1 MGIEEYEFL
10 TKTMEHIESESISLA
25 KTKNRLK
32 KLDEEI
38 SKMEDKSSRNWDK
51 FNSFKEELEKQKENL
66 PEPEIKDESS
76 ELQLPKS
83 TWRTEVRTLK
93 ESRRKKLDFLAAPII
108 RWFVPWLGTFSEKFF
123 SVSGPA
129 LNADLKENQLKWAT
143 DENYDRKEV
152 LESWDFGSILIPWYL
167 FFWMPAALVAGLLAA
182 SYVALYDE
190 GNYLSFCYD
199 EDGNISSE
207 EEVYFSEVNDGE
219 VDCTYGGDE
228 RALNASEEQ
237 QLQEIENR
245 DFSVMYGSIGMMCF
259 GPILF
264 IVLST
269 IYLRPKL
276 EEVVELDSQ
285 INVILSKLSGTNRR
299 ERRRKK
305 YESDLNSVPKKE
317 AENAAHDQSLATERR
332 KRDSMRVDME
342 DLEAKIQRLWES
354 INHLIP
360 YSSELDKN

>member
-38 SKMEDKSSRNWDK
+38 SKMEDKSRRNWGK
-51 FNSFKEELEKQKENL
+51 FNSFKEELGEANVRKIEEVK
-66 PEPEIKDESS
+66 
-76 ELQLPKS
+76 LPKS
-83 TWRTEVRTLK
+83 NWRTEVRTLK
-93 ESRRKKLDFLAAPII
+93 ELRRKKLDFLGSLITKQ
-108 RWFVPWLGTFSEKFF
+108 FVPWSEPDIDNPLSPKPPT
-123 SVSGPA
+123 SKTKEVGKRMVSPPPEWTHDDYP
-129 LNADLKENQLKWAT
+129 N
-143 DENYDRKEV
+143 RKEV
-152 LESWDFGSILIPWYL
+152 LEQWGDSAFTIWSYLYYFTPIMILSI
-167 FFWMPAALVAGLLAA
+167 M
-182 SYVALYDE
+182 VALSYYGE
-190 GNYLSFCYD
+190 SNALPFCYD
-199 EDGNISSE
+199 EDGNISNEELVWPSE
-207 EEVYFSEVNDGE
+207 LNNGE
-219 VDCTYGGDE
+219 DDCTHGGDE
-228 RALNASEEQ
+228 RALNATEEQ
-237 QLQEIENR
+237 MLSDWEKRDR
-245 DFSVMYGSIGMMCF
+245 DFERFSAFGICF
-259 GPILF
+259 GPILV

-269 IYLRPKL
+269 KYLRPKL

-285 INVILSKLSGTNRR
+285 INVILSKLSGINRR

-305 YESDLNSVPKKE
+305 YESDLNSVPQRE

-332 KRDSMRVDME
+332 KRDSMRVDIE